1 LTTRFSDLALIEP
14 IQRALTAEKYET
26 PTPIQ
31 TQAIPH
37 LLAGRDLLGIAQTG
51 TGKTAAF
58 GLPILQRLFQDKTQA
73 GPKSAR
79 CLILTPTRELAVQIA
94 DSLKTYGRNLHL
106 RMGLVYGGVGQRPQV
121 DTMARGVDILVAT
134 PGRLMDL
141 MNQGHI
147 KLDKVSIFV
156 LDEADRMLDMGFIRD
171 IRRIAAK
178 LPAAHQSLLFSATM
192 PGDIASLADSMLDNP
207 VKVTV
212 TPVASTVELID
223 QKVFFVDQAKKRELL
238 AGMLSDKTIGR
249 ALVFTRTKHGA
260 NKLVRQLVESRIG
273 ADAIHGDKTQGA
285 RQRALADFRSGRTR
299 VLVATDIAAR
309 GIDIDGITHVINF
322 EIPNMPESYVH
333 RIGRTARAGAT
344 GIALSFCGP
353 EERSYLRD
361 IERLTRRTLTV
372 VADHPFVS
380 AAASAPAKGTAAP
393 REGEREGGHRNGKG
407 QRSFRGRSQGRGH
420 SQGGRP
426 NGGRPSGGR
435 PSGGR
440 QGQRAA

>member
-1 LTTRFSDLALIEP
+1 
-14 IQRALTAEKYET
+14 
-26 PTPIQ
+26 
-31 TQAIPH
+31 
-37 LLAGRDLLGIAQTG
+37 
-51 TGKTAAF
+51 
-58 GLPILQRLFQDKTQA
+58 
-73 GPKSAR
+73 
-79 CLILTPTRELAVQIA
+79 
-94 DSLKTYGRNLHL
+94 
-106 RMGLVYGGVGQRPQV
+106 MGLVYGGVGQRPQV

-147 KLDKVSIFV
+147 KLDKVSTFV

-192 PGDIASLADSMLDNP
+192 PGDIAALADSMLDNP

-380 AAASAPAKGTAAP
+380 AAASAPMKSTAP
-393 REGEREGGHRNGKG
+393 RDGEREGGYRNGKG
-407 QRSFRGRSQGRGH
+407 QRSFRGRSQGGR
-420 SQGGRP
+420 SQ
-426 NGGRPSGGR
+426 GGRPSGGR

-440 QGQRAA
+440 PNGGRPSQRAA

>member
-1 LTTRFSDLALIEP
+1 
-14 IQRALTAEKYET
+14 
-26 PTPIQ
+26 
-31 TQAIPH
+31 
-37 LLAGRDLLGIAQTG
+37 
-51 TGKTAAF
+51 
-58 GLPILQRLFQDKTQA
+58 
-73 GPKSAR
+73 
-79 CLILTPTRELAVQIA
+79 
-94 DSLKTYGRNLHL
+94 
-106 RMGLVYGGVGQRPQV
+106 M
-121 DTMARGVDILVAT
+121 
-134 PGRLMDL
+134 
-141 MNQGHI
+141 
-147 KLDKVSIFV
+147 
-156 LDEADRMLDMGFIRD
+156 
-171 IRRIAAK
+171 
-178 LPAAHQSLLFSATM
+178 
-192 PGDIASLADSMLDNP
+192 
-207 VKVTV
+207 

-273 ADAIHGDKTQGA
+273 ADAIHGNKTQGA

-380 AAASAPAKGTAAP
+380 AAASAPMKSAAP
-393 REGEREGGHRNGKG
+393 RDGEREGGYRNGKG
-407 QRSFRGRSQGRGH
+407 QRSFRGRSQG
-420 SQGGRP
+420 
-426 NGGRPSGGR
+426 GRPSGGR

-440 QGQRAA
+440 PNGGRPSQRAA

>member
-1 LTTRFSDLALIEP
+1 
-14 IQRALTAEKYET
+14 
-26 PTPIQ
+26 
-31 TQAIPH
+31 
-37 LLAGRDLLGIAQTG
+37 
-51 TGKTAAF
+51 
-58 GLPILQRLFQDKTQA
+58 
-73 GPKSAR
+73 
-79 CLILTPTRELAVQIA
+79 
-94 DSLKTYGRNLHL
+94 
-106 RMGLVYGGVGQRPQV
+106 
-121 DTMARGVDILVAT
+121 
-134 PGRLMDL
+134 
-141 MNQGHI
+141 
-147 KLDKVSIFV
+147 
-156 LDEADRMLDMGFIRD
+156 
-171 IRRIAAK
+171 
-178 LPAAHQSLLFSATM
+178 M

-380 AAASAPAKGTAAP
+380 AAASAPAKGTGAPGKVSARAVTGTARASAASAAAA
-393 REGEREGGHRNGKG
+393 RAVAARADA
-407 QRSFRGRSQGRGH
+407 
-420 SQGGRP
+420 
-426 NGGRPSGGR
+426 
-435 PSGGR
+435 
-440 QGQRAA
+440 RAAAGRAVVAPMAVDRASAPPDQETDVLREFGAVHRDGADLSEDPPALAEHPLPPHIASIMQRTDERANSCWMM

>member
-1 LTTRFSDLALIEP
+1 
-14 IQRALTAEKYET
+14 
-26 PTPIQ
+26 
-31 TQAIPH
+31 
-37 LLAGRDLLGIAQTG
+37 
-51 TGKTAAF
+51 
-58 GLPILQRLFQDKTQA
+58 
-73 GPKSAR
+73 
-79 CLILTPTRELAVQIA
+79 
-94 DSLKTYGRNLHL
+94 
-106 RMGLVYGGVGQRPQV
+106 MGLVYGGVGQRPQV

-147 KLDKVSIFV
+147 KLDKVSTFV

-178 LPAAHQSLLFSATM
+178 LPPAHQSLLFSATM
-192 PGDIASLADSMLDNP
+192 PGDIAALADSMLDNP

-223 QKVFFVDQAKKRELL
+223 QRVFFVDQAKKRELL

-361 IERLTRRTLTV
+361 IERLTRRTITV
-372 VADHPFVS
+372 VAGS
-380 AAASAPAKGTAAP
+380 SL
-393 REGEREGGHRNGKG
+393 RL
-407 QRSFRGRSQGRGH
+407 GRRKRADEEH
-420 SQGGRP
+420 
-426 NGGRPSGGR
+426 RPS
-435 PSGGR
+435 
-440 QGQRAA
+440 

>member
-1 LTTRFSDLALIEP
+1 
-14 IQRALTAEKYET
+14 
-26 PTPIQ
+26 
-31 TQAIPH
+31 
-37 LLAGRDLLGIAQTG
+37 
-51 TGKTAAF
+51 
-58 GLPILQRLFQDKTQA
+58 
-73 GPKSAR
+73 
-79 CLILTPTRELAVQIA
+79 
-94 DSLKTYGRNLHL
+94 
-106 RMGLVYGGVGQRPQV
+106 
-121 DTMARGVDILVAT
+121 
-134 PGRLMDL
+134 
-141 MNQGHI
+141 
-147 KLDKVSIFV
+147 
-156 LDEADRMLDMGFIRD
+156 
-171 IRRIAAK
+171 
-178 LPAAHQSLLFSATM
+178 
-192 PGDIASLADSMLDNP
+192 